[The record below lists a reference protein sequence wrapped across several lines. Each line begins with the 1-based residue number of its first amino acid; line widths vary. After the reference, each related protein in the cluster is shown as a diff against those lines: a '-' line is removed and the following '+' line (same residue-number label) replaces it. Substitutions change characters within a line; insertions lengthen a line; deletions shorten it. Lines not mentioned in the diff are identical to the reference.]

1 LLLTSI
7 SLSPVFILSLMPFY
21 QREKVMSNFKGFA
34 FGILTSATFGL
45 IPLFTLPLMA
55 KGMQFD
61 SILFYRF
68 LFAALALTGIM
79 VTRKESFH
87 VEKREI
93 PVLVLLGFFYT
104 ASAMFLFWGYSF
116 MSAGIATTLHFT
128 YPIFVTLIMLLVFRE
143 KTSWVTLMAIVLA
156 ICGVARLSINEGEMK
171 LNALGVFIVLLS
183 AVGYALYI
191 TTVNKSR
198 VQKMTGRKLTFYVFV
213 VSTIL
218 FAVKAG
224 TNEGIQ
230 AIPDT
235 MSLMNLVLLAIVPTV
250 ISNITLVLA
259 VHNIGGTLTAVLGAV
274 EPITAVC
281 VGVLVFSEPFTPN
294 LAVGILLIIIAVT
307 LIILSKSIQHTLRE
321 IRRRLAHLNLLK

>member
-1 LLLTSI
+1 MNNI
-7 SLSPVFILSLMPFY
+7 
-21 QREKVMSNFKGFA
+21 KGFA

-68 LFAALALTGIM
+68 LFASLALTGIM
-79 VTRKESFH
+79 VAKKESFH
-87 VEKREI
+87 IEKREI

-116 MSAGIATTLHFT
+116 MSAGIATTFHFT

-143 KTSWVTLMAIVLA
+143 KTPRITLVAIALA
-156 ICGVARLSINEGEMK
+156 ICGVARLSIGEGEMK
-171 LNALGVFIVLLS
+171 MSALGVFIVLLS

-198 VQKMTGRKLTFYVFV
+198 IRKMTGRKLTFYVFI
-213 VSTIL
+213 VSTLL

-230 AIPDT
+230 PIPDA
-235 MSLMNLVLLAIVPTV
+235 MSFLNLALLALVPTV

-274 EPITAVC
+274 EPITAVG
-281 VGVLVFSEPFTPN
+281 VGVLVFGEPFTPN
-294 LAVGILLIIIAVT
+294 LATGILLIIVAVT
-307 LIILSKSIQHTLRE
+307 LIILAKTIQKTWRD
-321 IRRRLAHLNLLK
+321 IRRSLFIRR

>member
-1 LLLTSI
+1 MNNI
-7 SLSPVFILSLMPFY
+7 
-21 QREKVMSNFKGFA
+21 KGFA

-68 LFAALALTGIM
+68 LFASLALTGIM
-79 VTRKESFH
+79 VAKKESFH
-87 VEKREI
+87 IEKREI

-104 ASAMFLFWGYSF
+104 ASAMFLFWGYNF
-116 MSAGIATTLHFT
+116 MSAGIATTFHFT

-143 KTSWVTLMAIVLA
+143 KTPRITLVAIALA
-156 ICGVARLSINEGEMK
+156 ICGVARLSIGEGEMK
-171 LNALGVFIVLLS
+171 MSALGVIIVLLS

-198 VQKMTGRKLTFYVFV
+198 IRNMTGRKLTFYVFI
-213 VSTIL
+213 VSTLL

-230 AIPDT
+230 PIPDA
-235 MSLMNLVLLAIVPTV
+235 MSLLNLVLLALVPTV

-281 VGVLVFSEPFTPN
+281 VGVLVFGEPFTPN
-294 LAVGILLIIIAVT
+294 LATGILLIIVAVT
-307 LIILSKSIQHTLRE
+307 LIILAKTIQKTWRD
-321 IRRRLAHLNLLK
+321 IRRSLFIRRK

>member
-1 LLLTSI
+1 MNNI
-7 SLSPVFILSLMPFY
+7 
-21 QREKVMSNFKGFA
+21 KGFA

-68 LFAALALTGIM
+68 LFASLALTGIM
-79 VTRKESFH
+79 VAKKESFH
-87 VEKREI
+87 IEKREI

-104 ASAMFLFWGYSF
+104 ASAMFLFWGYNF
-116 MSAGIATTLHFT
+116 MSAGIATTFHFT

-143 KTSWVTLMAIVLA
+143 KTSWITLMAIALA
-156 ICGVARLSINEGEMK
+156 ICGVARLSIGEGEMK
-171 LNALGVFIVLLS
+171 MSALGVFIVLLS

-198 VQKMTGRKLTFYVFV
+198 IRNMTGRKLTFYVFI
-213 VSTIL
+213 VSTLL

-230 AIPDT
+230 PIPDA
-235 MSLMNLVLLAIVPTV
+235 MSLLNLVLLALVPTV

-274 EPITAVC
+274 EPITAVS
-281 VGVLVFSEPFTPN
+281 VGVLVFGEPFTPN
-294 LAVGILLIIIAVT
+294 LATGILLIIVAVT
-307 LIILSKSIQHTLRE
+307 LIILAKTIQKTWRD
-321 IRRRLAHLNLLK
+321 IRRSLFASR

>member
-1 LLLTSI
+1 MNNL
-7 SLSPVFILSLMPFY
+7 
-21 QREKVMSNFKGFA
+21 KGFA

-79 VTRKESFH
+79 AAKKESFH

-104 ASAMFLFWGYSF
+104 ASAMFLFWGYNF

-143 KTSWVTLMAIVLA
+143 KTSWITLMAIVLA

-171 LNALGVFIVLLS
+171 LSAVGVFIVLLS

-191 TTVNKSR
+191 ATVNKSR
-198 VQKMTGRKLTFYVFV
+198 VQRMTGRKLTFYVFI

-218 FAVKAG
+218 FAIKAG

-230 AIPDT
+230 PVPDI
-235 MSLMNLVLLAIVPTV
+235 MSLVNLILLAIVPTV

-281 VGVLVFSEPFTPN
+281 VGVLVFSEPFTPD
-294 LAVGILLIIIAVT
+294 LATGILLIIIAVT
-307 LIILSKSIQHTLRE
+307 LIILSKSIQGTLRK
-321 IRRRLAHLNLLK
+321 IYRKATHSQILK

>member
-1 LLLTSI
+1 MNNL
-7 SLSPVFILSLMPFY
+7 
-21 QREKVMSNFKGFA
+21 KGFA

-79 VTRKESFH
+79 AAKNESFH
-87 VEKREI
+87 LEKRDI

-104 ASAMFLFWGYSF
+104 ASAMFLFWGYNF

-143 KTSWVTLMAIVLA
+143 KTSWITLMAIILA
-156 ICGVARLSINEGEMK
+156 ICGVARLSIGEGTDNSD
-171 LNALGVFIVLLS
+171 LPSLTDHPSALGIFIVLLS
-183 AVGYALYI
+183 AIGYALYI

-198 VQKMTGRKLTFYVFV
+198 VQKMTGRCLTFYVFI

-218 FAVKAG
+218 FAIKAG
-224 TNEGIQ
+224 TNQGIQ
-230 AIPDT
+230 PIPDW
-235 MSLMNLVLLAIVPTV
+235 MSFANLILLAIIPTV

-259 VHNIGGTLTAVLGAV
+259 VRGIGGTLTAVLGAV

-294 LAVGILLIIIAVT
+294 LAIGILLIIIAVT
-307 LIILSKSIQHTLRE
+307 LIILAKSIQSTLRK
-321 IRRRLAHLNLLK
+321 IYRAARLR